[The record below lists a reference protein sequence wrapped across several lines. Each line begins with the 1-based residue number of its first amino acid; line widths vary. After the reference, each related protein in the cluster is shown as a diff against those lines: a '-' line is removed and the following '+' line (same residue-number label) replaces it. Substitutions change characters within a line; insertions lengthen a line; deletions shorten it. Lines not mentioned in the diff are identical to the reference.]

1 MTAVS
6 ENVYFD
12 VLNDIVDKYNSTY
25 DPTIKMKPI
34 DDKPCSYAEYSGES
48 NEKDSK
54 FQIGDH
60 VRVSKY
66 KKISG
71 KGYAP
76 DWSEE
81 VFVISKIKKTVPW
94 TDVISDLNSVEIVGS
109 FYEKELQKTA
119 QEEFRTEK
127 GN

>member
-1 MTAVS
+1 MSKSLIAERFIRTLKNMA
-6 ENVYFD
+6 
-12 VLNDIVDKYNSTY
+12 LQTLQTY
-25 DPTIKMKPI
+25 DSCVRKCLFRCFKW
-34 DDKPCSYAEYSGES
+34 YSGES

-94 TDVISDLNSVEIVGS
+94 TDVISNLNSVEIVGS
-109 FYEKELQKTA
+109 FYEKELQKTT
-119 QEEFRTEK
+119 Q
-127 GN
+127 